1 MQVTVSAYCGNEDPM
16 NPLISPLFAD
26 YRDMP
31 PIQIQV
37 ASEETI
43 YDDSSR
49 LYEKLKVENPGKVE
63 FIEWKGLFHVFQAF
77 CLGWGSTAQDLL
89 MCFLHKEDDDETQST
104 TPTKSK
110 NTPKRK
116 PSKRKPPL
124 KVPNKLII

>member
-1 MQVTVSAYCGNEDPM
+1 MRIVAVDPM

-31 PIQIQV
+31 TIQIQV

-49 LYEKLKVENPGKVE
+49 LYEKLKIENPGKVE

-77 CLGWGSTAQDLL
+77 CLGWLAIPEA
-89 MCFLHKEDDDETQST
+89 K
-104 TPTKSK
+104 KSI
-110 NTPKRK
+110 KRIAK
-116 PSKRKPPL
+116 FVDSY
-124 KVPNKLII
+124 I